1 MTIDMV
7 QHYTGASARNSSLQI
22 TETMALHQTIKSQVE
37 EITKLHQTIQD
48 QISITDKQSK
58 SIRWLSY
65 LVAALT
71 LVQTAATVFQ
81 VFPNKPDQRT
91 QTECEKQQITN
102 NNNQPTT
109 GVRNTTH
116 PTNNH
121 EISTANK

>member
-7 QHYTGASARNSSLQI
+7 QHNTGAAARNSSLQI
-22 TETMALHQTIKSQVE
+22 AETMALHQTIKSQVE

-71 LVQTAATVFQ
+71 IVQTAVTVVQ
-81 VFPNKPDQRT
+81 AFPNKSSQPA
-91 QTECEKQQITN
+91 QTECVKQ
-102 NNNQPTT
+102 
-109 GVRNTTH
+109 
-116 PTNNH
+116 
-121 EISTANK
+121 